1 MKKALIDLHCHT
13 NFGGH
18 AYSTVKENI
27 DAANSIGLKYLGISE
42 HGIKMPGGPHEFFFH
57 NLKVIP
63 RQVGEVKILRGMEA
77 NILDFDGSLD
87 LDDDTARKLDYAIA
101 SLHNPCIAP
110 GTKEENTRA
119 LLNAMDNQKVKII
132 GHPDDSRYEIDYD
145 LIVKKASEKNI
156 LLEVNN
162 SSLNPNSSRKGADKN
177 YIEMFKYCKKYNAR
191 VIFGSD
197 SHICYSIGK
206 FENCEK
212 LIKEVGFPEELVINY
227 WEDQIIEFFKIKF

>member
-1 MKKALIDLHCHT
+1 MKKALIDLHVHT
-13 NFGGH
+13 NFAGH

-27 DAANSIGLKYLGISE
+27 DTANLVGLKYLGISE
-42 HGIKMPGGPHEFFFH
+42 HGVKMPGGPHEFFFH

-63 RQVGEVKILRGMEA
+63 RIVGDVKILRGMEA
-77 NILDFDGSLD
+77 NILNFDGKTD
-87 LDDDTARKLDYAIA
+87 LDEDTSKKLDYAIA

-119 LLNAMDNQKVKII
+119 LLKVMDNPKVKII
-132 GHPDDSRYEIDYD
+132 GHPDDNRYEIDYEMV
-145 LIVKKASEKNI
+145 VKKAAEKNI

-162 SSLNPNSSRKGADKN
+162 SSLNPNSSRKGAEEN
-177 YIEMFKYCKKYNAR
+177 YIKMFEYCKKYNER

-197 SHICYSIGK
+197 SHICYSIGN

-212 LIKEVGFPEELVINY
+212 LIKKADFPERLVINY
-227 WEDQIIEFFKIKF
+227 WEEEIVKFFNIEF